1 MRRNFLAPSLLAV
14 AMSRVLGNW
23 SRRFDDRFYGWL
35 AVAIAAL
42 FIFDLT
48 ATRLIAGLEG
58 NGYDSLIRYRISS
71 PVPDDRILIVDIDER
86 ALSEVGKIYGRWPW
100 PREVMAETVAAI
112 ADAQP
117 KAIYTNILFS
127 EPDLKNP
134 VGDQALQ
141 MVADSYPNLAFP
153 YIRLPEQNDALSS
166 ISAMQIPHA
175 VARADLDVGADT
187 VAIVPPVFASLERNM
202 GYANLHPDEDGIIR
216 SYRYWLPSRA
226 SYLPSAAASTL
237 RLAGAPQAT
246 DSEGILLN
254 WRNKSGSYK
263 RISIAEVQAML
274 TGTKTF
280 NPELFKDKIVIIG
293 PSAPG
298 VAVVKPTSSNQAMDD
313 NEILATAIDDGLN
326 GTALRTVPLYVTIA
340 VSILTLLLLTW
351 SFVRRVDQSRLDL
364 LFGLGQAGL
373 LAITFLSVSYTHYM
387 IDLTI
392 PFNVGLAYFVIA
404 RGYYSINEASWRGM
418 DSFWDRL
425 RVDRAERLVLILAQR
440 DNPTS
445 MKAIDEARRSVQK
458 VTRVEN
464 LIMLSEV
471 IEDRSFLGRPIS
483 NMVLFLVF
491 ADGDEEASK
500 ILETMDVHNENLQV
514 SLLNISGL
522 DLEAVRV
529 EIWKSMVA
537 GKLMTNDDS

>member
-1 MRRNFLAPSLLAV
+1 
-14 AMSRVLGNW
+14 
-23 SRRFDDRFYGWL
+23 
-35 AVAIAAL
+35 
-42 FIFDLT
+42 
-48 ATRLIAGLEG
+48 
-58 NGYDSLIRYRISS
+58 
-71 PVPDDRILIVDIDER
+71 
-86 ALSEVGKIYGRWPW
+86 
-100 PREVMAETVAAI
+100 
-112 ADAQP
+112 
-117 KAIYTNILFS
+117 
-127 EPDLKNP
+127 
-134 VGDQALQ
+134 
-141 MVADSYPNLAFP
+141 
-153 YIRLPEQNDALSS
+153 
-166 ISAMQIPHA
+166 
-175 VARADLDVGADT
+175 
-187 VAIVPPVFASLERNM
+187 
-202 GYANLHPDEDGIIR
+202 
-216 SYRYWLPSRA
+216 
-226 SYLPSAAASTL
+226 
-237 RLAGAPQAT
+237 
-246 DSEGILLN
+246 
-254 WRNKSGSYK
+254 
-263 RISIAEVQAML
+263 
-274 TGTKTF
+274 
-280 NPELFKDKIVIIG
+280 
-293 PSAPG
+293 
-298 VAVVKPTSSNQAMDD
+298 
-313 NEILATAIDDGLN
+313 
-326 GTALRTVPLYVTIA
+326 VTIA

-500 ILETMDVHNENLQV
+500 ILETIDVHNENLQV